1 MYVGPNFVDRGE
13 EPTPMGAEAAHLDR
27 IRHNLQP
34 APCNQLSE
42 PLRGIVQNLIEPG
55 ESLRAVFQPD
65 LDDRLRYCEG
75 LVVLLQ
81 QGHRWHRATVPCGLS
96 RSRHCRDYGGCLAGA
111 PV

>member
-1 MYVGPNFVDRGE
+1 MVYFGGE
-13 EPTPMGAEAAHLDR
+13 EPALPRYEQRTLTELDTT
-27 IRHNLQP
+27 
-34 APCNQLSE
+34 CNQLPE
-42 PLRGIVQNLIEPG
+42 PLRGMVQAMLAPG

-65 LDDRLRYCEG
+65 LDDRLKYCEG